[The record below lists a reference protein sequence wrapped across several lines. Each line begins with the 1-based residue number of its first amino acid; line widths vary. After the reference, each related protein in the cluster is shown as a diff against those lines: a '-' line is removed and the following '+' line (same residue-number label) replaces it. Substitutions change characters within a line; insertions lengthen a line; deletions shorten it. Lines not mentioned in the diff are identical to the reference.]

1 MSDEDKDYSAQ
12 SRSVINKRQR
22 EIDRT
27 KEMAEAMTEQIAKAY
42 KKKLTNEDNLINIRQ
57 EIINGMNGRNR
68 GNSRIAEQASRLPD
82 GEGQVFVNEGT
93 ITGFEDEDP
102 YWRKDDT

>member
-12 SRSVINKRQR
+12 TRSVLNKRQR
-22 EIDRT
+22 EIERT
-27 KEMAEAMTEQIAKAY
+27 QAAADSMQEQIAKAY
-42 KKKLTNEDNLINIRQ
+42 KKKLANEDNLNQVRQ
-57 EIINGMNGRNR
+57 EIINGVKGRNT

-82 GEGQVFVNEGT
+82 GEGQIFIKEGL

-102 YWRKDDT
+102 YWRRDE